1 MKQYGGRLYAVLR
14 DNKNKN
20 IPVVEGA
27 VSVGG
32 CSFFD
37 TAFHALRQ
45 PVLKTVR
52 RRAFLFFERSESV

>member
-1 MKQYGGRLYAVLR
+1 MKQYKERLYAVLR

-20 IPVVEGA
+20 IPVVEEA

-37 TAFHALRQ
+37 TAFHALRE
-45 PVLKTVR
+45 PVLR
-52 RRAFLFFERSESV
+52 QCGAGLFYYGL